1 MPFASDGKFWRIK
14 SSDGGWNWWAT
25 MCYFRKDWNGNSFSL
40 PGFDLIPASTSTD
53 EVYLAIEVWDNNT
66 DFGGAQYPFLHYQI
80 QTIGDANTYEFANF
94 IQDDVTYIEKPLRA
108 IDNTQPKET
117 WYRHVVKLSSFSGWA
132 GKTYGDVVADGI
144 NQIRFMHMNWTATP
158 SSMDIMFDNV
168 RILYIPAAK

>member
-1 MPFASDGKFWRIK
+1 M
-14 SSDGGWNWWAT
+14 
-25 MCYFRKDWNGNSFSL
+25 
-40 PGFDLIPASTSTD
+40 
-53 EVYLAIEVWDNNT
+53 EVWDNNT

-117 WYRHVVKLSSFSGWA
+117 WYRHVVKLSSFNGWA

-144 NQIRFMHMNWTATP
+144 NQIRLMHMNWTATP
-158 SSMDIMFDNV
+158 STMDIMFDNV
-168 RILYIPAAK
+168 RILYVPAAK